1 MNFEFQLNLQ
11 EALLIQHLKLGTEKE
26 MEMHQDFMTDLNN
39 LFIIDFYINRFKE
52 SLLKYFRVFIF
63 DYHAII
69 FIFAFYCY

>member
-39 LFIIDFYINRFKE
+39 LFIIDFYINRF
-52 SLLKYFRVFIF
+52 
-63 DYHAII
+63 
-69 FIFAFYCY
+69 